1 MRLSWDDLRTSIVN
15 SQFLCLIRKKY
26 ISKSIQYFIIYRG
39 YILLSW
45 FLWKRFAAYKKLTDI
60 NSWLMGL
67 CCSNLSF
74 LCTVLWTIVHK
85 FTSLVLCLSLTHCF
99 YCYLQFSS
107 PFFKLFIKLL
117 PSVHNVPRSKTFTTN
132 KFGKK
137 RHSIFKYKKSLYF
150 SVTNNLN

>member
-1 MRLSWDDLRTSIVN
+1 MRLSLDDLRTSIVN

-26 ISKSIQYFIIYRG
+26 ISKSIQCFIIYRG

-45 FLWKRFAAYKKLTDI
+45 FLWKRFAAFKKLTEI

-67 CCSNLSF
+67 CFSNFSF

-99 YCYLQFSS
+99 LLLFAIFS
-107 PFFKLFIKLL
+107 PFFKLFIKSSALHTQC
-117 PSVHNVPRSKTFTTN
+117 PSFQNIYN
-132 KFGKK
+132 Q
-137 RHSIFKYKKSLYF
+137 
-150 SVTNNLN
+150 